1 MQKNSF
7 TYDELIACGKGE
19 LFGEG
24 NAKLPLP
31 PMLMF
36 DRITKID
43 NSSGEFKKGI
53 IKAEL
58 DIKDNLWFFNCHF
71 QGDPVMP
78 GCLGLD
84 AVWQLIGF
92 YLAWLGNP
100 GHGRALGVGEVKF
113 TGQVLPNAKKV
124 TYNIDLSRVI
134 ARKLVMGIG
143 DASMSVDGKVIYT
156 MKDLKVGLFSDT
168 SGF

>member
-7 TYDELIACGKGE
+7 TYEELIACGKGD

-43 NSSGEFKKGI
+43 NNSGEFKKGI

-58 DIKDNLWFFNCHF
+58 DI
-71 QGDPVMP
+71 
-78 GCLGLD
+78 
-84 AVWQLIGF
+84 
-92 YLAWLGNP
+92 
-100 GHGRALGVGEVKF
+100 R
-113 TGQVLPNAKKV
+113 
-124 TYNIDLSRVI
+124 
-134 ARKLVMGIG
+134 
-143 DASMSVDGKVIYT
+143 
-156 MKDLKVGLFSDT
+156 
-168 SGF
+168 

>member
-43 NSSGEFKKGI
+43 NKSG
-53 IKAEL
+53 
-58 DIKDNLWFFNCHF
+58 
-71 QGDPVMP
+71 
-78 GCLGLD
+78 
-84 AVWQLIGF
+84 AVSYTHL
-92 YLAWLGNP
+92 
-100 GHGRALGVGEVKF
+100 
-113 TGQVLPNAKKV
+113 TLPTTPYV
-124 TYNIDLSRVI
+124 
-134 ARKLVMGIG
+134 
-143 DASMSVDGKVIYT
+143 
-156 MKDLKVGLFSDT
+156 
-168 SGF
+168 

>member
-7 TYDELIACGKGE
+7 TYDDLIACGKGE

-43 NSSGEFKKGI
+43 NKNGEFKKGI

-84 AVWQLIGF
+84 AMWQLVGF
-92 YLAWLGNP
+92 CLGWTGEP
-100 GHGRALGVGEVKF
+100 GKGRALGVNSVKF
-113 TGQVLPNAKKV
+113 TGEVRKKV
-124 TYNIDLSRVI
+124 KMATYEINMKRILKKEGTTVGLANGILS
-134 ARKLVMGIG
+134 A
-143 DASMSVDGKVIYT
+143 DGKVIYRAEN
-156 MKDLKVGLFSDT
+156 LKVGLFKS
-168 SGF
+168 